1 MDKILFGIVLLHLV
15 VGFGWVVYKLEFK
28 KKNPK
33 K

>member
-1 MDKILFGIVLLHLV
+1 MDKILFGIVLLHV
-15 VGFGWVVYKLEFK
+15 IVGFGWVIYKLEFK

>member
-1 MDKILFGIVLLHLV
+1 MDKIVFGIVLLHLI
-15 VGFGWVVYKLEFK
+15 VGFGWVIYKLEFK